1 MSKAVYAGT
10 FDPITNGHLDIAIR
24 ASKLFDE
31 IVIAVA
37 EDNNKQ
43 TLFSAAER
51 CRLVK
56 QATAMLTNVTVD
68 SFFGLLVDYC
78 KAREAGFIVRGLRVV
93 LDFEKELQMA
103 LMNRSLYDKVDT
115 VFLMGEA
122 PYLFVS
128 SSLVKN
134 AAQLGG
140 DISDLVPPGVAEALG
155 HKFAQKR
162 G

>member
-10 FDPITNGHLDIAIR
+10 FDPITNGHLDIAQR

-31 IVIAVA
+31 IIIAVA
-37 EDNNKQ
+37 EDNYKQ
-43 TLFSAAER
+43 TLFSTAER
-51 CRLVK
+51 CRLVR
-56 QATAMLTNVTVD
+56 QVTADLPNVSVG
-68 SFFGLLVDYC
+68 SFSGLLVDYC
-78 KAREAGFIVRGLRVV
+78 REQGVGFIVRGLRVV

-103 LMNRSLYDKVDT
+103 LMNRSLYAKVDT

-122 PYLFVS
+122 SYLFVS

-140 DISDLVPPGVAEALG
+140 DISDLVPSVVSEALVR
-155 HKFAQKR
+155 KFA
-162 G
+162 

>member
-10 FDPITNGHLDIAIR
+10 FDPITNGHLDITQR

-31 IVIAVA
+31 IIVAVA
-37 EDNNKQ
+37 EDNYKN
-43 TLFSAAER
+43 TLFSTSER
-51 CRLVK
+51 CQLVR
-56 QATAMLTNVTVD
+56 QVTGDLPNVSVD
-68 SFFGLLVDYC
+68 SFSGLLVDYC
-78 KAREAGFIVRGLRVV
+78 RKQGAGFIIRGLRVV

-103 LMNRSLYDKVDT
+103 LMNRSLLDQVDT

-122 PYLFVS
+122 SYLFVS

-140 DISDLVPPGVAEALG
+140 DVSDLVPTAVAEALRR
-155 HKFAQKR
+155 KFA
-162 G
+162 